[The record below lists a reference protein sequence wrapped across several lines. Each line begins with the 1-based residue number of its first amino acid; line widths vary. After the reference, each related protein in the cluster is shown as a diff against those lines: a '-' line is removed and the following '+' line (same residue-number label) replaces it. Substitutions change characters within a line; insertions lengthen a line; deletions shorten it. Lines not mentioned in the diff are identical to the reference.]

1 MVAVGMNHFTIIA
14 RDLTETR
21 DFYCEYL
28 DLTVG
33 YRPALGFPGEWLYA
47 NGNAVLHI
55 IAGRESPKHPTGVL
69 DHMAFSGK
77 NINKIL
83 QRLKSNNI
91 DFNLKK
97 QPETNIWQLFF
108 HDPNGAKVELD
119 FPASEKPKLNPTST
133 DDT

>member
-1 MVAVGMNHFTIIA
+1 MVALKMDHFTIIA

-21 DFYCEYL
+21 DFYCEHL

-33 YRPALGFPGEWLYA
+33 YRPDLGFPGEWLYA

-55 IAGRESPKHPTGVL
+55 IGGRESPQDPTGVL

-83 QRLKSNNI
+83 KKLKSNKI
-91 DFNLKK
+91 DFNVKQ

-108 HDPNGAKVELD
+108 QDPNGAKVELD
-119 FPASEKPKLNPTST
+119 FPASEKPKLNPTGT